1 MSYTSSNG
9 VNGVTGLNIVSHD
22 LLHFVDPRSASMK
35 AAYDGELVGLLQET
49 DMARSKMEA
58 WYALRLED
66 EQVVGDQLNAYDTL
80 IAQFDSMMTKING
93 STKLVKNAI
102 VPSLHQRLYC
112 FLK

>member
-1 MSYTSSNG
+1 MSYTLS
-9 VNGVTGLNIVSHD
+9 NGVTGLNIVSHD

-49 DMARSKMEA
+49 DVARSKMEA

-66 EQVVGDQLNAYDTL
+66 EQVVGDQLNMYDTL
-80 IAQFDSMMTKING
+80 VAQFDSMMTKING

-102 VPSLHQRLYC
+102 VPSLQQRLYC